1 MTRVQTNMLIQC
13 VGSLSIPHCF
23 NTMDVQAVGRP
34 IHDSYCRIICF
45 YCIDCVFGIF
55 VVLKNEVV
63 ANQLLASFWM
73 VVQGNLT
80 VLYLCNVHLSLFFS
94 FLFIHGFLTASL
106 PLESWRFMDQLKGPM
121 HLSQCTNT
129 VFCLYLLRFI
139 FCRIKWEHM
148 IILRLSASLVGVQH
162 CS

>member
-45 YCIDCVFGIF
+45 HCIDCVFGIF

-63 ANQLLASFWM
+63 ANQLLASFWT

-94 FLFIHGFLTASL
+94 FLFIHSWLLDSQPSTGIMKVHGSTAGPDASVSVHKYSFLSV
-106 PLESWRFMDQLKGPM
+106 SFKV
-121 HLSQCTNT
+121 H
-129 VFCLYLLRFI
+129 
-139 FCRIKWEHM
+139 FCRIK
-148 IILRLSASLVGVQH
+148 
-162 CS
+162 

>member
-1 MTRVQTNMLIQC
+1 MCGFSVDPT
-13 VGSLSIPHCF
+13 HCI

-34 IHDSYCRIICF
+34 IHDSCCRIIFF

-80 VLYLCNVHLSLFFS
+80 VLYLCNVHLSLFFL
-94 FLFIHGFLTASL
+94 FLFIHSWLLDSQPSTGIMKVHGSTEGPDASL
-106 PLESWRFMDQLKGPM
+106 SVHKYSF
-121 HLSQCTNT
+121 LS
-129 VFCLYLLRFI
+129 VSFKVHFL
-139 FCRIKWEHM
+139 
-148 IILRLSASLVGVQH
+148 
-162 CS
+162 

>member
-1 MTRVQTNMLIQC
+1 MCGFSVDPT
-13 VGSLSIPHCF
+13 HCI

-34 IHDSYCRIICF
+34 IHDSCCRIIFF

-80 VLYLCNVHLSLFFS
+80 VLYLCNVHLSLFFLFLVIHSWLLDSQPSTGIMKVHGSTEGPDASLSVHKYS
-94 FLFIHGFLTASL
+94 FLSVSFKVHFL
-106 PLESWRFMDQLKGPM
+106 
-121 HLSQCTNT
+121 
-129 VFCLYLLRFI
+129 
-139 FCRIKWEHM
+139 
-148 IILRLSASLVGVQH
+148 
-162 CS
+162 